1 MSKSLKDLKQIEVYG
16 TLEKNIG
23 ANDVKESIKRIKELY
38 YNPFIIAIDSAI
50 SKKENIGKIVV
61 ENNGMYLGSAF
72 NKEISYVGNLSI
84 KGIVS
89 ENFNI
94 PQYNFKL
101 LQNTSLSIVMRLAE
115 VVSEGIYDVINM

>member
-1 MSKSLKDLKQIEVYG
+1 MYG

-72 NKEISYVGNLSI
+72 NKAISYVGNLSI